1 MRRSFLYFSL
11 LTATLTTGFL
21 ACNTNDPEA
30 ARPPEKFGLEF
41 TNVVGTQPLQLGTV
55 AYKNASGESF
65 TPTNF
70 NYFVSN
76 IRLIHTNGS
85 VYVVPPD
92 SSYFLIRQT
101 DPITQKITLNNVPAG
116 SYKAVSFV
124 LGVDSLRSTMKVEER
139 TGALDPGVDHTGAN
153 GMYWSWNS
161 GYIFMKLEGTSPAAP
176 VDATGKNTFR
186 YHIGFFGGR
195 DTRTINNLKTIT
207 VPFGGE
213 VAQVDPF
220 RQPTVQLQADVL
232 KVFDGAT
239 PISIKAYP
247 EVMISPYSATVATNY
262 ASMFS
267 YKGMKTA
274 VTD

>member
-1 MRRSFLYFSL
+1 MRRLFLSLSL
-11 LTATLTTGFL
+11 LTAALLAGFL

-30 ARPPEKFGLEF
+30 ARPPAKFGLDF
-41 TNVVGTQPLQLGTV
+41 SNVVGTQPLQLGTV

-76 IRLIHTNGS
+76 IRLIRTDGS
-85 VYVVPPD
+85 AYVVPQD

-101 DPITQKITLNNVPAG
+101 DPATQKITLNNVPEG

-124 LGVDSLRSTMKVEER
+124 LGVDSLRSTADISKR
-139 TGALDPGVDHTGAN
+139 TGALDPAVDHTGAN

-161 GYIFMKLEGTSPAAP
+161 GYIFMKLEGTSPSAP
-176 VDATGKNTFR
+176 RDATGRGNFR
-186 YHIGFFGGR
+186 YHIGYFGGR
-195 DTRTINNLKTIT
+195 DTKTINNLKTIT
-207 VPFGGE
+207 VSFGAD

-220 RQPTVQLQADVL
+220 RQPAVQIQADVL
-232 KVFDGAT
+232 TIFDGTT

-247 EVMISPYSATVATNY
+247 EVMISPFSATVAKNY
-262 ASMFS
+262 AGMFS
-267 YKGMKTA
+267 YKGLKTA